1 MNSNK
6 QVSRSVTPVPEIR
19 AGAPLGVILDAL
31 ARAGWGPFHGRYY
44 GATRAI
50 LQALGALL
58 GPSGQGDVTAGQV
71 ADAAGYSELWT
82 RRKLHEL
89 EEAGILTWDRGGVQH
104 GRPTAGFIRVSKTAL
119 ADLTNRA
126 RQAGNPKA
134 LDRAR
139 ETAKRIAAAGLRFT
153 KRAARRP
160 VIGPTETKQQ
170 PPPLKRE
177 EGGRCA
183 ARPITHTTLAGP
195 RPAVGARSA
204 ALRALLATRAPVPA

>member
-31 ARAGWGPFHGRYY
+31 GRAGWGPFHGRYY

-89 EEAGILTWDRGGVQH
+89 EEAGILTWDRGGC
-104 GRPTAGFIRVSKTAL
+104 RPTAGFIRVSKTAL
-119 ADLTNRA
+119 VDLTNRA

-160 VIGPTETKQQ
+160 VIGPTETEQQ
-170 PPPLKRE
+170 PSPL
-177 EGGRCA
+177 
-183 ARPITHTTLAGP
+183 T
-195 RPAVGARSA
+195 
-204 ALRALLATRAPVPA
+204 